1 MGESRGQTA
10 PEYPEQW
17 KRERMLWFVHEWI
30 QEHQDALDF
39 EPGISVREV
48 QGWGE
53 RQEGL
58 NGSQAVNLF
67 EQLVEEG
74 YVSVGW
80 LDKRSDRYPWA
91 RAAPRSLST
100 KGLIEIGELPDPD
113 ARLAAALQATRRAIK
128 QEPGIPEEEK
138 RDEQVEELRKV
149 RIRAREASECSRRR
163 PRSFWI

>member
-1 MGESRGQTA
+1 MGRA
-10 PEYPEQW
+10 A
-17 KRERMLWFVHEWI
+17 RRV
-30 QEHQDALDF
+30 DA
-39 EPGISVREV
+39 
-48 QGWGE
+48 
-53 RQEGL
+53 
-58 NGSQAVNLF
+58 SQAVNLF